1 MTKTIFGGCHKV
13 LIDLL
18 IDARKQS
25 GLKQVDLGKLLG
37 KDQTYIS
44 LIERYQ
50 RRLDVLE
57 FYAYT
62 KALGA
67 DPEEIFNKFIKQ
79 LPDKID
85 I

>member
-1 MTKTIFGGCHKV
+1 MTKTIFGGYHKV

-50 RRLDVLE
+50 RRLDVVE
-57 FYAYT
+57 FYNYT
-62 KALGA
+62 KAL
-67 DPEEIFNKFIKQ
+67 DVNPEDIFSKFVKELSNKT
-79 LPDKID
+79 D